1 MWFLTG
7 MQLLWTTALILIGWF
22 WMRAA
27 LKKVVVQG
35 G

>member
-1 MWFLTG
+1 MLQCFWLIV
-7 MQLLWTTALILIGWF
+7 LLMIGRWL
-22 WMRAA
+22 MRHA

>member
-7 MQLLWTTALILIGWF
+7 MQLFWTVVLIGGGWL